1 VLWANG
7 FTVVNELGVKGL
19 TVVGGTNETPVWP
32 IGLEVVFGMTKNL
45 FDRIEE
51 DP

>member
-7 FTVVNELGVKGL
+7 FTVVSGLGVKGL
-19 TVVGGTNETPVWP
+19 IVVGGTNETLLWP
-32 IGLEVVFGMTKNL
+32 IGLEAVLGMTKNL